1 MADQLPITFQE
12 FVKLPDLGI
21 DPSNISFNTL
31 TLQSDKFICIRE
43 KTGEREQVCI
53 VDLDDTSKTF
63 RRPITADSAI
73 MNPENKIIALKAGRN
88 LQVFNLE
95 MKAKVKSCMMT
106 EDVQFWRWI
115 SPFDIAM
122 VTDKSVYHWS
132 IEGTDSPTK
141 QFERHANL
149 NGTQIIGYTTNAK
162 KNWMALIGIS
172 APQGRIV
179 GSMQLYNKDR
189 GASQPIEA
197 HAAEFSEIWLEGASQ
212 PTQVFAFASRG
223 ATSSKLHVVEI
234 DHVDGNPPFQKRSV
248 EMMFPPEA
256 VNDFPVSMQAG
267 PKYELVYMVTK
278 FGFIHL
284 YDLESG
290 TCVFSNRIS
299 GDTIFVATKHQDG
312 LIAVNRKGQVLSV
325 CVNEETIVPYILQ
338 NTGNVELAFR
348 MASRANL
355 PGADQLYV
363 QRFQQLMNQNQFNE
377 AAKMAANSPRGMLR
391 TENTINQLKHLQ
403 SAPGQLSP
411 ILQYFAA
418 ILEKGELNR
427 HESIE
432 LARPVLASNRKALLE
447 KWLKEDKLE
456 CSEELGDIVQQ
467 HDATLALS
475 VYLRANVPAKVVVC
489 FAQSGQFDKI
499 VLYCKKVGYTPDWV
513 PLLMQ
518 VARAD
523 GEKACDFALSLV
535 KEEPPLVTADQ
546 VVGVFTSQNMV
557 QQTTRFLLEALKD
570 NKESDAQL
578 QTKLLEM
585 NLLNAPQVADAIL
598 GNNMFTH
605 FDRPYIAQLAE
616 KAGLYQ
622 RALEL
627 YDNLD
632 DIKRV
637 AVHTEV
643 VNGDW
648 LVSYF
653 GNLSVSDSLAVLRQ
667 MLDHNMAQ
675 NLQIVVQVAI
685 KYSELLGPQNIIEIF
700 EDLRCNEGLYYYL
713 GSVVNVSKD
722 PAVVFKY
729 IQAAVTTGQL
739 KEVERIVRD
748 NNHYDAEKVKNYLKE
763 TALPD
768 QLPLII
774 VCDRFD
780 YVHDL
785 VLYLYSNSMTKY
797 IEVYVQQVNPAR
809 LPQVVGALLDVDCDE
824 HVIKSL
830 ISSTPTQF
838 SIGDLVEEV
847 EKRNRLKILH
857 RWLEAKASEGSQ
869 DPGLY
874 NALAK
879 IYIDS
884 NYEPERFLSSNKLY
898 DPRVVGA
905 YSEKRD
911 PSLAFLAYSQGQC
924 DDELLRLTSE
934 NSMFKQ
940 QSRYLIKRRDLG
952 LWSKALVGDEQHP
965 LNQSHRRQL
974 VDQVVNYGLPE
985 ADEPEEVSV
994 SVKAFMAANMP
1005 QELIELLERIIL
1017 EPTAFSNNNNLQ
1029 NLLILTAV
1037 KVDPSRV
1044 ADYISRLSN
1053 FDAPDV
1059 AEICINN
1066 GLHEEAFSIYKRFE
1080 VNADAIGVL
1089 IDHIGSLDRA
1099 YEYAERCDQA
1109 EVWSR
1114 LAKAQLGGL
1123 RIKEAIDSYIRA
1135 EDASNY
1141 AEVIEVS
1148 SHAGKFDDLVRFLL
1162 MARKKVRE
1170 PAVESELL
1178 FAYAKTERLVD
1189 LEDMLHGP
1197 NIAQVQKVGDRCY
1210 DEGLF
1215 EAARVLFQSVSNW
1228 SRLASTLVRLGDYQ
1242 AAVDCGRKANSTAV
1256 WKDIHAACIAEK
1268 EFRLAQ
1274 ICGLHLIVHAEELV
1288 PMIRLYES
1296 GGHIDELCALI
1307 ENGLGLERA
1316 HMGMFTELA
1325 ILYCKYRP
1333 EQIMDH
1339 LKLYWSRI
1347 NIPKVI
1353 RACEAAHLWPELV
1366 FLYVHYDEFDNAAH
1380 TIMAHSADAWEH
1392 GSFKDIIVK
1401 VSNIELF
1408 YKALRFYLKE
1418 QPLLLNDL
1426 LHVMM
1431 SRVDHT
1437 RVVSMFQ
1444 KSDNIPLIKKYLVA
1458 AQTTNNKA
1466 VNEAHNDLLIEEEDF
1481 VGLRNSI
1488 DGRDN
1493 FDGIGLAQRLEKHEL
1508 LEFRRIAAHLY
1519 NQAKRWRQSL
1529 NLSKKDKLYKDA
1541 MTTARQ
1547 SGSTEIA
1554 EDLVRYFVE
1563 SGNAACFSACLFTC
1577 YDLLRSDVVMEL
1589 AWRHGLANEAMPY
1602 FINLVREYQTK
1613 VDVLATEVSELKA
1626 KVERGSGGAPQAN
1639 GVANGPNQ
1647 LLGPAGLGGRLMIG
1661 HAGNASMAAS
1671 GAPMQMFGSPGQPN
1685 NMPGN
1690 SGPSLGGL

>member
-12 FVKLPDLGI
+12 FVKLPELGI
-21 DPSNISFNTL
+21 DVSNISFNTL
-31 TLQSDKFICIRE
+31 TLQSDKFICVRE
-43 KTGEREQVCI
+43 KTAQREQVCI
-53 VDLDDTSKTF
+53 VDLEDTSRTF

-95 MKAKVKSCMMT
+95 MKAKVKSCMMN
-106 EDVQFWRWI
+106 EDVQYWRWI
-115 SPFDIAM
+115 TAFDVAL
-122 VTDKSVYHWS
+122 VTEKSVFHWS
-132 IEGTDSPTK
+132 IEGTAAPVK
-141 QFERHANL
+141 QFDRHANL
-149 NGTQIIGYTTNAK
+149 AGTQIIAYTTNAK
-162 KNWMALIGIS
+162 MNWMALIGIS

-197 HAAEFSEIWLEGASQ
+197 HAAEFSEIWLEGAAQ
-212 PTQVFAFASRG
+212 PTQVFAFASRAASG
-223 ATSSKLHVVEI
+223 SKLHVVEI
-234 DHVDGNPPFQKRSV
+234 DHVEGNPPFQKRTV

-256 VNDFPVSMQAG
+256 VNDFPVAMQAG

-284 YDLESG
+284 YDLATG
-290 TCVFSNRIS
+290 ACVFTNRIS
-299 GDTIFVATKHQDG
+299 GDTVFVTAKHDNG
-312 LIAVNRKGQVLSV
+312 IIAVNRKGQVLSV
-325 CVNEETIVPYILQ
+325 CVNEETVIPYILQ
-338 NTGNVELAFR
+338 NSGNVELAFR

-363 QRFQQLMNQNQFNE
+363 QRFQQLMSQGQINE

-403 SAPGQLSP
+403 SGPGQLSP
-411 ILQYFAA
+411 ILQYFAT

-456 CSEELGDIVQQ
+456 CSEELGDIVQP

-475 VYLRANVPAKVVVC
+475 VYLRANVPAKVVLC

-499 VLYCKKVGYTPDWV
+499 VLYCKKVGFSPDWV
-513 PLLMQ
+513 SLLMQ
-518 VARAD
+518 ISRAD
-523 GEKACDFALSLV
+523 SEKACDFALSLA
-535 KEEPPLVTADQ
+535 KEDPPLVTADQ
-546 VVGVFTSQNMV
+546 VVGVFASQNLV

-570 NKESDAQL
+570 NRESEAHL
-578 QTKLLEM
+578 QTKLLEI
-585 NLLNAPQVADAIL
+585 NLLNAPPVADAIL
-598 GNNMFTH
+598 GNNMFSH

-643 VNGDW
+643 LSGEW
-648 LVSYF
+648 LVNYF
-653 GNLSVSDSLAVLRQ
+653 GSLSVTDSLAVLRQ
-667 MLDHNMAQ
+667 MLDHSTAQ
-675 NLQIVVQVAI
+675 NLQTVVQVAT
-685 KYSELLGPQNIIEIF
+685 KYSELLGAQNIIELL
-700 EDLRCNEGLYYYL
+700 EEYRCSEGLYFYL
-713 GSVVNVSKD
+713 GSVVNVSED

-729 IQAAVTTGQL
+729 IQAAVATGQL
-739 KEVERIVRD
+739 KEVERVVRD

-763 TALPD
+763 ASLPD

-785 VLYLYSNSMTKY
+785 VLYLYSAGMAKY

-809 LPQVVGALLDVDCDE
+809 LPQVVGALLEVDCDE
-824 HVIKSL
+824 NVVKSL
-830 ISSTPTQF
+830 VAAAPAQF
-838 SIGDLVEEV
+838 SVADLVDEV

-857 RWLEAKASEGSQ
+857 RWLEARASEGSQ
-869 DPGLY
+869 DAGVY

-884 NYEPERFLSSNKLY
+884 NYDPERFLSTNKLY

-905 YSEKRD
+905 YSERRD
-911 PSLAFLAYSQGQC
+911 PGLAFLAYSQGEC

-934 NSMFKQ
+934 NAMFKQ

-952 LWSKALVGDEQHP
+952 LWAKALVGDEQYP

-974 VDQVVNYGLPE
+974 VDQVVSYGLPE
-985 ADEPEEVSV
+985 ADDPEEVSV
-994 SVKAFMAANMP
+994 CVKAFMAASLP

-1029 NLLILTAV
+1029 NLLILTAL

-1053 FDAPDV
+1053 FDAPDI

-1066 GLHEEAFSIYKRFE
+1066 GLHEEAFDIYKRFE

-1089 IDHIGSLDRA
+1089 IEHIGSLDRA
-1099 YEYAERCDQA
+1099 YEYAERCDQPA
-1109 EVWSR
+1109 VWSR
-1114 LAKAQLGGL
+1114 LGKAQLDGL
-1123 RIKEAIDSYIRA
+1123 RIQEAINSYIRA
-1135 EDASNY
+1135 DDPANY
-1141 AEVIEVS
+1141 AEVIDVA

-1178 FAYAKTERLVD
+1178 FAYAKTERLSD
-1189 LEDMLHGP
+1189 LEDMLRGP

-1215 EAARVLFQSVSNW
+1215 EAARLLFQNVSNW
-1228 SRLASTLVRLGDYQ
+1228 ARLASTLVRLGDYQ
-1242 AAVDCGRKANSTAV
+1242 SAVDCGRKANSTLV
-1256 WKDIHAACIAEK
+1256 WKDVHAACIAEK

-1274 ICGLHLIVHAEELV
+1274 ICGLHLVVHAEELV
-1288 PMIRLYES
+1288 PMIALYES
-1296 GGHIDELCALI
+1296 SGHVGELCALI
-1307 ENGLGLERA
+1307 ESGLGLERA

-1333 EQIMDH
+1333 EQIMGH

-1366 FLYVHYDEFDNAAH
+1366 FLYVHYDEFDNATQ
-1380 TIMAHSADAWEH
+1380 TIIAHSADAWEH
-1392 GSFKDIIVK
+1392 ASFKDIVVK
-1401 VSNIELF
+1401 VSNVELY
-1408 YKALRFYLKE
+1408 YKALRFYLAE
-1418 QPLLLNDL
+1418 QPLLLTDL
-1426 LHVMM
+1426 LNVMM
-1431 SRVDHT
+1431 PRVDHT
-1437 RVVSMFQ
+1437 RVVSMFL

-1458 AQTTNNKA
+1458 AQSTNNKA
-1466 VNEAHNDLLIEEEDF
+1466 VNEAYNDLLIEEEDF

-1488 DGRDN
+1488 DNHDN
-1493 FDGIGLAQRLEKHEL
+1493 FDGIELAQRLEKHEL

-1529 NLSKKDKLYKDA
+1529 SLSKKDKLYKDA

-1547 SGSTEIA
+1547 SANAEIA
-1554 EDLVRYFVE
+1554 EDLLRYFVE
-1563 SGNAACFSACLFTC
+1563 SGNPACFSACLFTC
-1577 YDLLRSDVVMEL
+1577 YDLVRSDVVMEL

-1602 FINLVREYQTK
+1602 FINLMREYQSK
-1613 VDVLATEVSELKA
+1613 VDTLAAEVSDLKV
-1626 KVERGSGGAPQAN
+1626 KVERNSAGAPAAN
-1639 GVANGPNQ
+1639 AGPNQ
-1647 LLGPAGLGGRLMIG
+1647 LLGPAGLGGRLMLTHSVSPAPTPG
-1661 HAGNASMAAS
+1661 AAHIP
-1671 GAPMQMFGSPGQPN
+1671 AYVPGQPGS
-1685 NMPGN
+1685 M
-1690 SGPSLGGL
+1690 

>member
-12 FVKLPDLGI
+12 YVKLPELGI
-21 DPSNISFNTL
+21 DVSNISFNTL

-43 KTGEREQVCI
+43 KTAQREQVCI
-53 VDLDDTSKTF
+53 VDLQDSSKTF

-73 MNPENKIIALKAGRN
+73 MNPENKIIALKSGRN

-95 MKAKVKSCMMT
+95 MKAKVKSCMMS
-106 EDVQFWRWI
+106 EDVHFWRWI
-115 SPFDIAM
+115 SQFDIAL
-122 VTDKSVYHWS
+122 VTDTAVFHWS
-132 IEGTDSPTK
+132 IEGSSSPVK
-141 QFERHANL
+141 QFDRHANL
-149 NGTQIIGYTTNAK
+149 NGTQIISYATNAK
-162 KNWMALIGIS
+162 MNWMSLIGIS
-172 APQGRIV
+172 AVQGRIV
-179 GSMQLYNKDR
+179 GNMQLFNKDR
-189 GASQPIEA
+189 SASQPIEA
-197 HAAEFSEIWLEGASQ
+197 HAAEFSEIWLEGAAQ
-212 PTQVFAFASRG
+212 PTQVFSFASRSTTG
-223 ATSSKLHVVEI
+223 SKLHVVEI

-248 EMMFPPEA
+248 DIFFPPEA

-267 PKYELVYMVTK
+267 PKYELVYVVTK

-284 YDLESG
+284 YDLETG
-290 TCVFSNRIS
+290 TCLFTNRIS
-299 GDTIFVATKHQDG
+299 GDTVFVTTKHDNG
-312 LIAVNRKGQVLSV
+312 IIGVNRKGQVLSV
-325 CVNEETIVPYILQ
+325 SVNEETVIPYILQ

-348 MASRANL
+348 LASRANL

-363 QRFQQLMNQNQFNE
+363 QRFQQLMQQGQFND
-377 AAKMAANSPRGMLR
+377 AAKMAASSPRGMLR

-411 ILQYFAA
+411 ILQYFAT

-456 CSEELGDIVQQ
+456 CSEELGDIVQP

-475 VYLRANVPAKVVVC
+475 IYLRANVPAKVVVC

-499 VLYCKKVGYTPDWV
+499 VLYCKRVGYSPDWA
-513 PLLMQ
+513 PLLQQ
-518 VARAD
+518 VARLD
-523 GEKACDFALSLV
+523 GDKACEFALSLV
-535 KEEPPLVTADQ
+535 KEDPPLVSADQ
-546 VVGVFTSQNMV
+546 VVGVFASQNLV
-557 QQTTRFLLEALKD
+557 QQTTRFLLDALKG
-570 NKESDAQL
+570 NKESEAQL

-598 GNNMFTH
+598 GNNMFSY

-643 VNGDW
+643 VNGEW
-648 LVSYF
+648 LINYF
-653 GNLSVSDSLAVLRQ
+653 GNLSVEDSLAVLRQ
-667 MLDHNMAQ
+667 MLEHNAAQ
-675 NLQIVVQVAI
+675 NLQIVVQAAI
-685 KYSELLGPQNIIEIF
+685 KYSDLLGPQKIIDMF
-700 EDLRCNEGLYYYL
+700 EDNRCSEGLYYYL
-713 GSVVNVSKD
+713 GSVVNVSQD

-729 IQAAVTTGQL
+729 IQAALATGQT

-748 NNHYDAEKVKNYLKE
+748 NDHYDAEKVKNYLKE
-763 TALPD
+763 ASLPD

-785 VLYLYSNSMTKY
+785 VLYLYSNGMNKY
-797 IEVYVQQVNPAR
+797 IEVYVQQVNSSR

-824 HVIKSL
+824 NVVKSL
-830 ISSTPTQF
+830 IASTPAQF
-838 SIGDLVEEV
+838 SIGSLVEEI

-869 DPGLY
+869 DSGVY

-884 NYEPERFLSSNKLY
+884 NYEPEKFLSSNRLY
-898 DPRVVGA
+898 DPRAIGA

-911 PSLAFLAYSQGQC
+911 PGLAYLAYSQGQC
-924 DDELLRLTSE
+924 DDELLRLTSD

-952 LWSKALVGDEQHP
+952 LWGKALTGDGQQP
-965 LNQSHRRQL
+965 VNQSHRRQL
-974 VDQVVNYGLPE
+974 IDQVVSYGLPE
-985 ADEPEEVSV
+985 ADDPEEVSV
-994 SVKAFMAANMP
+994 CVKAFMAANLP

-1017 EPTAFSNNNNLQ
+1017 EDTPFSNNNNLQ

-1037 KVDPSRV
+1037 RVEPTRV
-1044 ADYISRLSN
+1044 ADYIERLSN
-1053 FDAPDV
+1053 YDAPDI

-1066 GLHEEAFSIYKRFE
+1066 GLHEEAFNIFKRFE
-1080 VNADAIGVL
+1080 VNTEAIGVL
-1089 IDHIGSLDRA
+1089 IDHVGSLDRA

-1114 LAKAQLGGL
+1114 LGRAQLEGL
-1123 RIKEAIDSYIRA
+1123 RIKDSIDSYVRA
-1135 EDASNY
+1135 DDPSNY
-1141 AEVIEVS
+1141 VEVIDVA

-1162 MARKKVRE
+1162 MARKKIRE
-1170 PAVESELL
+1170 PAVESELM
-1178 FAYAKTERLVD
+1178 FAYAKTERLSD
-1189 LEDMLHGP
+1189 LEDMLRGP

-1215 EAARVLFQSVSNW
+1215 EAARLLFQNVSNW
-1228 SRLASTLVRLGDYQ
+1228 ARLASTLVRLGDYQ
-1242 AAVDCGRKANSTAV
+1242 SAVDCGRKANSTQV
-1256 WKDIHAACIAEK
+1256 WKDVNTACIAEK

-1274 ICGLHLIVHAEELV
+1274 ICGLHLIVHAEELE
-1288 PMIRLYES
+1288 PLIRLYEA
-1296 GGHIDELCALI
+1296 GGYIDELCALI

-1353 RACEAAHLWPELV
+1353 RACETAHLWPELV
-1366 FLYVHYDEFDNAAH
+1366 FLYVHYDEFDNAAQ
-1380 TIMAHSADAWEH
+1380 TIISHSADAWEH
-1392 GSFKDIIVK
+1392 ASFKDIIVK
-1401 VSNIELF
+1401 VSNVELY

-1426 LHVMM
+1426 LNAMM
-1431 SRVDHT
+1431 PRIDHT
-1437 RVVSMFQ
+1437 RVVSMFL

-1458 AQTTNNKA
+1458 AQAINNKA
-1466 VNEAHNDLLIEEEDF
+1466 VNEAYNDLLIEEEDF

-1488 DGRDN
+1488 DNHDN
-1493 FDGIGLAQRLEKHEL
+1493 FDGIGLAQRLEKHDL

-1547 SGSTEIA
+1547 SGNNEIA
-1554 EDLVRYFVE
+1554 EDLLRYFVE
-1563 SGNAACFSACLFTC
+1563 SGNPACFSACLFTC
-1577 YDLLRSDVVMEL
+1577 YDLVRSDVVMEL
-1589 AWRHGLANEAMPY
+1589 AWRHGLSNEAMPY
-1602 FINLVREYQTK
+1602 FINLVREYQNK
-1613 VDVLATEVSELKA
+1613 VDVLTTEVSELKA
-1626 KVERGSGGAPQAN
+1626 KVDRGGN
-1639 GVANGPNQ
+1639 GVAAAPAGPNQ
-1647 LLGPAGLGGRLMIG
+1647 LLGPAGLGGRLLIG
-1661 HAGNASMAAS
+1661 QGPTTGNIFTPGSQQGTPGS
-1671 GAPMQMFGSPGQPN
+1671 GSQFGGY
-1685 NMPGN
+1685 
-1690 SGPSLGGL
+1690 

>member
-1 MADQLPITFQE
+1 MGDQLPITFQE
-12 FVKLPDLGI
+12 YIKLPELGI
-21 DPSNISFNTL
+21 DVSNISFNTL

-43 KTGEREQVCI
+43 KTGAKEQVCI
-53 VDLDDTSKTF
+53 VDLEDTSKTF
-63 RRPITADSAI
+63 RWPITADSAI

-95 MKAKVKSCMMT
+95 MKAKVKSCTMT
-106 EDVQFWRWI
+106 DDVQFWRWI
-115 SPFDIAM
+115 TPFDIAL
-122 VTDKSVYHWS
+122 VTETSVLHWS
-132 IEGTDSPTK
+132 IEGTSSPVK
-141 QFERHANL
+141 QFDRHANL

-162 KNWMALIGIS
+162 MNWMALIGIS

-197 HAAEFSEIWLEGASQ
+197 HAAEFSEIRLEGAAQ

-223 ATSSKLHVVEI
+223 ANGSKMHVVEI
-234 DHVDGNPPFQKRSV
+234 DHVEGNPVFQKRSV
-248 EMMFPPEA
+248 EMMFPAEA

-267 PKYELVYMVTK
+267 PKYEVVYMVTK
-278 FGFIHL
+278 FGFIHV
-284 YDLESG
+284 YDLETG
-290 TCVFSNRIS
+290 ACIFTNRIS
-299 GDTIFVATKHQDG
+299 GDTVFVTARHENG
-312 LIAVNRKGQVLSV
+312 IIAVNRKGQVLSV
-325 CVNEETIVPYILQ
+325 CVNEDTVIPYILQ

-363 QRFQQLMNQNQFNE
+363 QRFQQLMGQNQFNE

-411 ILQYFAA
+411 ILQYFAT

-456 CSEELGDIVQQ
+456 CSEELGDIVHP

-475 VYLRANVPAKVVVC
+475 VYLRANVPAKVVLC

-499 VLYCKKVGYTPDWV
+499 VLYCKKVGFTPEWV
-513 PLLMQ
+513 QLLMQ
-518 VARAD
+518 IARVD
-523 GEKACDFALSLV
+523 GDKACDFALSLV
-535 KEEPPLVTADQ
+535 KEDPPLITADQ
-546 VVGVFTSQNMV
+546 VVGVFSSQNLV
-557 QQTTRFLLEALKD
+557 QQTTRFLLDALKD
-570 NKESDAQL
+570 NRESDAQL
-578 QTKLLEM
+578 QTKLLEL

-598 GNNMFTH
+598 GNGMFSH
-605 FDRPYIAQLAE
+605 FDRAYIAQLAE

-643 VNGDW
+643 LDGEW
-648 LVSYF
+648 LIGYF
-653 GNLSVSDSLAVLRQ
+653 GNLSVGDSLAVLRQ
-667 MLDHNMAQ
+667 MLEHNRAQ
-675 NLQIVVQVAI
+675 NMQVVVQAAT
-685 KYSELLGPQNIIEIF
+685 KYSDLLGAQNIIEIF
-700 EDLRCNEGLYYYL
+700 EDLQCNEGLYYYL
-713 GSVVNVSKD
+713 GAVVNVTED

-729 IQAAVTTGQL
+729 IQAAVATGQI
-739 KEVERIVRD
+739 KEVERVVRD

-763 TALPD
+763 AALPD

-774 VCDRFD
+774 VCDRYD

-785 VLYLYSNSMTKY
+785 VLYLYSNGMAKY
-797 IEVYVQQVNPAR
+797 IEVYVQQVNPGR

-824 HVIKSL
+824 SIVKSL
-830 ISSTPTQF
+830 ISATPAQF
-838 SIGDLVEEV
+838 SIADLVSEV
-847 EKRNRLKILH
+847 EKRNRLKTLH
-857 RWLEAKASEGSQ
+857 RWLEAKASEGAQ
-869 DPGLY
+869 DTGLY

-884 NYEPERFLSSNKLY
+884 NYNPEKFLSSNKLY

-911 PSLAFLAYSQGQC
+911 PNLAFLAYSQGEC

-934 NSMFKQ
+934 NGMFKQ
-940 QSRYLIKRRDLG
+940 QARYLIKRRDLS
-952 LWSKALVGDEQHP
+952 LWSKALSGDDQHA
-965 LNQSHRRQL
+965 LNPSHRRQL
-974 VDQVVNYGLPE
+974 VDQVVSYALPE
-985 ADEPEEVSV
+985 AEDPEEVSV
-994 SVKAFMAANMP
+994 CVKAFMAANLP

-1017 EPTAFSNNNNLQ
+1017 EPTPFSNNNNLQ

-1037 KVDPSRV
+1037 KVEPTRV
-1044 ADYISRLSN
+1044 ADYIGRLNN

-1066 GLHEEAFSIYKRFE
+1066 GLHEEAFNIYKRFE

-1089 IDHIGSLDRA
+1089 IDHVGSLDRA
-1099 YEYAERCDQA
+1099 YEYAERCDQPD
-1109 EVWSR
+1109 VWSR
-1114 LAKAQLGGL
+1114 LGRAQLDGL
-1123 RIKEAIDSYIRA
+1123 RIKDAIDSYVRA
-1135 EDASNY
+1135 DDASNFGD
-1141 AEVIEVS
+1141 VIAVATR
-1148 SHAGKFDDLVRFLL
+1148 AGKFDDLVRFLL

-1170 PAVESELL
+1170 PVIESELL
-1178 FAYAKTERLVD
+1178 FAYAKTERLTD

-1215 EAARVLFQSVSNW
+1215 EAARLLFQSVSNW
-1228 SRLASTLVRLGDYQ
+1228 ARLASTLVRLGDYQ

-1256 WKDIHAACIAEK
+1256 WRDVHGACIAER

-1274 ICGLHLIVHAEELV
+1274 ICALHLIVHAEELE
-1288 PMIRLYES
+1288 PMIRLYEA
-1296 GGHIDELCALI
+1296 GGHVDELCTLL

-1325 ILYCKYRP
+1325 VLYCKYRP
-1333 EQIMDH
+1333 TQIMDH
-1339 LKLYWSRI
+1339 LKLYWSRV

-1366 FLYVHYDEFDNAAH
+1366 FLYVHYDEFDNAAQ
-1380 TIMAHSADAWEH
+1380 TIIAHSADAWEH
-1392 GSFKDIIVK
+1392 ASFKDIIVK
-1401 VSNIELF
+1401 ASNVELY
-1408 YKALRFYLKE
+1408 YKALRFYLNE
-1418 QPLLLNDL
+1418 QPLLLSDL
-1426 LHVMM
+1426 LAVMM
-1431 SRVDHT
+1431 PRIDHT
-1437 RVVSMFQ
+1437 RVVSMFV
-1444 KSDNIPLIKKYLVA
+1444 KSDNIPLIKPYLVS
-1458 AQTTNNKA
+1458 AQATNNKA
-1466 VNEAHNDLLIEEEDF
+1466 VNEAFNDLLIEEEDF

-1488 DGRDN
+1488 DNHDN
-1493 FDGIGLAQRLEKHEL
+1493 FDAIGLAQRLEKHEL

-1529 NLSKKDKLYKDA
+1529 TLSKKDKLYKDA
-1541 MTTARQ
+1541 MTTARV
-1547 SGSTEIA
+1547 SGSVEIA
-1554 EDLVRYFVE
+1554 EDLLRYFVE

-1577 YDLLRSDVVMEL
+1577 YDIVRSDVVMEL

-1602 FINLVREYQTK
+1602 FINLVREYQVK
-1613 VDVLATEVSELKA
+1613 VDHLVEEVGELKV
-1626 KVERGSGGAPQAN
+1626 KVEKNAGPAN
-1639 GVANGPNQ
+1639 AVAGPNQ
-1647 LLGPAGLGGRLMIG
+1647 LMGPAGINGRLLLG
-1661 HAGNASMAAS
+1661 HAGSANNAQPFASNLGSAHGSTPSM
-1671 GAPMQMFGSPGQPN
+1671 
-1685 NMPGN
+1685 
-1690 SGPSLGGL
+1690 GGL